1 MGQQTSQKGKVQ
13 ILPLKKQKKS
23 AYHGIVSELQAK
35 IFSLNLKLENKRNLK
50 EKNY

>member
-13 ILPLKKQKKS
+13 IFPLKKNRKKS

-35 IFSLNLKLENKRNLK
+35 IFFTQLKVRK
-50 EKNY
+50 